1 MLAPGSKMPD
11 FILEDQHGN
20 QFDSA
25 TPRNKH
31 LVIFFYPKDYTPGC
45 TAQVCGFRDEYE
57 EFQSVGADL
66 IGISGDSTKS
76 HQRFSK
82 TFGLPFPLLS
92 DPQRKVHR
100 LFGVGKQLFG
110 LVSKRVTFVVDTNN
124 TILMAH
130 EDPRPGSH
138 IRKALKLLLD

>member
-11 FILEDQHGN
+11 FVLEDQYGN
-20 QFDSA
+20 QFDSSA
-25 TPRNKH
+25 TRNKR

-57 EFQSVGADL
+57 EFQLVGADL
-66 IGISGDSTKS
+66 IGISGDTTKS
-76 HQRFSK
+76 HQRFS
-82 TFGLPFPLLS
+82 TSFRLPFRLLS

-110 LVSKRVTFVVDTNN
+110 LVSKRVTFVVDTDN

-138 IRKALKLLLD
+138 IRKALKLLQD

>member
-25 TPRNKH
+25 APRNNH

-45 TAQVCGFRDEYE
+45 TAQICGFRDEYE
-57 EFQSVGADL
+57 EFQSVRADL
-66 IGISGDSTKS
+66 IGISWDSTKS

-110 LVSKRVTFVVDTNN
+110 LVSKRVIFVVDTNN
-124 TILMAH
+124 TIVMVN
-130 EDPRPGSH
+130 EDLGTGSH